1 MATISGREFI
11 SRLSMLGLAGLADI
25 FDTSPAHFL
34 Q

>member
-1 MATISGREFI
+1 MATVSGREFI
-11 SRLSMLGLAGLADI
+11 SRLRILGLSGLADI